1 MTVALDTP
9 APTGGTTVTLTAGGT
24 AEGGGTDYTLSSATI
39 TIAAGETAGTVTITV
54 IDDSEIEDGETIV
67 LGAASTSPAL
77 TAEPLTLTIEDNDVP
92 EPVPALPLL
101 GQLLLASLLLG
112 AGRFVSRAQR

>member
-1 MTVALDTP
+1 MTVALDNP
-9 APTGGTTVTLTAGGT
+9 APANGTTVTMTVGGT
-24 AEGGGTDYTLSSATI
+24 AMLDADYTLSSTTI

-54 IDDSEIEDGETIV
+54 VDDSEIEDGETIV